1 MYTIAFIGTMSIAVT
16 TVVDAADVAARQ
28 AAAQAEQA
36 RIVEASQEWVSLER
50 AKIKLEQDKALL
62 NLEKAEL
69 KTLLTMTEA
78 EEKKQLQRKANQE
91 DFLERSREL
100 MIIREEEFAREK
112 RKYTARDEEALGI
125 RLPDQPAKRV
135 KRAPI

>member
-1 MYTIAFIGTMSIAVT
+1 MYTIAFFGTMSIAVT

-50 AKIKLEQDKALL
+50 AKIKLEHDKALL
-62 NLEKAEL
+62 NLEKAQL
-69 KTLLTMTEA
+69 KTLLTRTEA
-78 EEKKQLQRKANQE
+78 EEKKQLQMKANQE

-112 RKYTARDEEALGI
+112 KKYNAREEEALAI
-125 RLPDQPAKRV
+125 RLPDQPAKRL